1 MLLYLAKH
9 CEFYRVWSQ
18 PPVAQRGVQDMAY
31 SILSANLPHGA
42 FHPPALTTTTT
53 TTNKYIH
60 SIHTIQHPN
69 SPCIRLYT
77 FFYLYW
83 EKQLLSYKFY
93 KSVTSSYM
101 YVLLYLLYT
110 FSSCTKEKITA
121 DQYWSFVLQ
130 RET

>member
-42 FHPPALTTTTT
+42 FHPPALTTTT
-53 TTNKYIH
+53 
-60 SIHTIQHPN
+60 
-69 SPCIRLYT
+69 RLYT

-121 DQYWSFVLQ
+121 DQHWSFVL
-130 RET
+130 